1 MVFLVVEDSRPAR
14 NLIKNYIGE
23 IEIGSPYLI
32 LEAENGEAALNV
44 MKVRSID
51 FVFLDWNLS
60 DKMTGLDVLKE
71 MRKMDQ
77 YKQVPVFMVS
87 CESDKV
93 HVIESMKFGAND
105 FIVKPIDQKTFME
118 KVLKTIKE
126 RKK

>member
-14 NLIKNYIGE
+14 NLIKNYLGE
-23 IEIGSPYLI
+23 IEMGSPYLV
-32 LEAENGEAALNV
+32 LEAENGEAALNI

-87 CESDKV
+87 CESDKI

-118 KVLKTIKE
+118 KVHKTIKE